1 MLCRAELLLREGK
14 QQEASTL
21 LGRNYRMLEGGE
33 IWAGALRLL
42 ADNPGEDA
50 ENTPAVTDCS
60 DLVDHPEVAAAAAG
74 FKVVTSSP
82 YLSKLIGRARELT
95 RLRGGILSRMRG
107 FGDADILPLW
117 HELLDLYVEN
127 GALRKARET
136 AWYLWS
142 RDPGGLKASQ
152 DLAGALSRDEEI
164 LTRLYVINK
173 GLERNPGE
181 PGLTALQRQG
191 LLFLGIGK

>member
-1 MLCRAELLLREGK
+1 
-14 QQEASTL
+14 
-21 LGRNYRMLEGGE
+21 
-33 IWAGALRLL
+33 
-42 ADNPGEDA
+42 
-50 ENTPAVTDCS
+50 
-60 DLVDHPEVAAAAAG
+60 
-74 FKVVTSSP
+74 
-82 YLSKLIGRARELT
+82 
-95 RLRGGILSRMRG
+95 
-107 FGDADILPLW
+107 
-117 HELLDLYVEN
+117 LLDLYVEN

-181 PGLTALQRQG
+181 PGLTALQSQA